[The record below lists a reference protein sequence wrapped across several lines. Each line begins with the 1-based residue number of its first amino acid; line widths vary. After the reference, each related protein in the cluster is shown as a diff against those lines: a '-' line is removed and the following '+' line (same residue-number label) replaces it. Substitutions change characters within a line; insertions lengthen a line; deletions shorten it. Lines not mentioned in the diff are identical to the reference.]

1 MRSQPASQPASESQ
15 NALEAAQVL
24 KAKADALG
32 VLRRAGVEASNAAA
46 LAGLENV
53 KFIPGQPIT
62 IKAPSEE

>member
-1 MRSQPASQPASESQ
+1 
-15 NALEAAQVL
+15 VL

-32 VLRRAGVEASNAAA
+32 VLRRAGVDATDAAR

-62 IKAPSEE
+62 IKQADE

>member
-1 MRSQPASQPASESQ
+1 MSESQ
-15 NALEAAQVL
+15 YALEDAQVL

-32 VLRRAGVEASNAAA
+32 VLRRAGVEASNAAS

-62 IKAPSEE
+62 IKQADE